1 MENRRNN
8 ALQKLCREYLRKLR
22 YYASKHNLKDDLNE
36 LIKKN
41 KRKECVATEAECM
54 MLARMCD
61 EERIGRTDV
70 PQVLGK
76 SYRRCVEDGDFDDI
90 KQLPRMG
97 TYSKVSAILHKTK
110 VKSVKSS

>member
-1 MENRRNN
+1 MSKRNN
-8 ALQKLCREYLRKLR
+8 TLQALCRGYLNKLR
-22 YYASKHNLKDDLNE
+22 YIGKKRGVDVGA
-36 LIKKN
+36 LIKLTHQKG
-41 KRKECVATEAECM
+41 CAPTEHEVN
-54 MLARMCD
+54 MLARMCN

-76 SYRRCVEDGDFDDI
+76 SYRRCVEDGDFDNI
-90 KQLPRMG
+90 KQLPRAG

>member
-1 MENRRNN
+1 MDVG
-8 ALQKLCREYLRKLR
+8 A
-22 YYASKHNLKDDLNE
+22 
-36 LIKKN
+36 LIKLTHQKD
-41 KRKECVATEAECM
+41 CQPTEAECM

-90 KQLPRMG
+90 KQLPRTG
-97 TYSKVSAILHKTK
+97 TYSKVSAILHKTS